1 MQWPES
7 PYEQRAD
14 LCPRAG
20 QGSRGDL
27 TLYPRENTARA
38 GCRQAPWSLSESQQG
53 FSNEELPSQTLP
65 VFSVAAAGARITRL
79 VGREPAADVAS

>member
-1 MQWPES
+1 M
-7 PYEQRAD
+7 
-14 LCPRAG
+14 
-20 QGSRGDL
+20 L

-65 VFSVAAAGARITRL
+65 VFSVAAAGAWIMCL
-79 VGREPAADVAS
+79 VGREPAADLAS